1 MSYLYKTVKKNVL
14 SYIYC
19 NIEVS
24 CGSEELAADNAAK
37 LRKPHEQINSPNCQM
52 GLFLK
57 IFKMPKM

>member
-1 MSYLYKTVKKNVL
+1 MIKLL

-37 LRKPHEQINSPNCQM
+37 LRKPHEQINSPNYQM